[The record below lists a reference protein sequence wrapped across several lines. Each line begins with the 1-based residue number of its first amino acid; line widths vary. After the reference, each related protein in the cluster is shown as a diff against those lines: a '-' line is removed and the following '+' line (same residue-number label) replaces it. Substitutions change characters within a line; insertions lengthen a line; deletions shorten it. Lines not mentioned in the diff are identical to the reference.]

1 MGRFRDDDE
10 WWYYTPA
17 DPIPVSGGIRAKS
30 QRGGFGSK
38 WWGRRWVKTLE
49 SFNLGARLGRGKSY
63 ARGGQVANLVIGA
76 GEITAA
82 VQGTRKKPYT
92 VRIRLRSFTAEEWQ
106 GIVRKL
112 RRLPIE
118 VAALLQGEMP
128 EALDAIVQARG
139 LSLFPETDRDLVTDC
154 SCPDWSNPCKHIAA
168 VYFLLAEAFDD
179 DPFLLLRLRGMDR
192 EQLLAQLQT
201 AAVRRAVEE
210 PRPESAVPLPSAH
223 AEFWGQVAP
232 IIYNDSDLGDAPPPP
247 FALLGAPSFWR
258 AKQTFDRSMTTALDG
273 GASNAEEF
281 ITFWNPEIRP

>member
-1 MGRFRDDDE
+1 MGRFRDDD

-38 WWGRRWVKTLE
+38 WWGRRWVRTLE
-49 SFNLGARLGRGKSY
+49 SFDIGARLSRGKSY
-63 ARGGQVANLVIGA
+63 ARGGQVAGLVIGA
-76 GEITAA
+76 GEITAT
-82 VQGTRKKPYT
+82 VQGTRKKPYA

-106 GIVRKL
+106 EIVRKL

-128 EALDAIVQARG
+128 EALDTIVQERG

-168 VYFLLAEAFDD
+168 VYYLLAEAFDD

-192 EQLLAQLQT
+192 EQLLARLQT
-201 AAVRRAVEE
+201 AAVRRAAEE
-210 PRPESAVPLPSAH
+210 PRQETAVPLPAAH
-223 AEFWGQVAP
+223 AAFWGQATP
-232 IIYNDSDLGDAPPPP
+232 NIYKDSDVTDPPPPP
-247 FALLGAPSFWR
+247 FATLGAPSFWR
-258 AKQTFDRSMTTALDG
+258 AATAFDRSMDAILDAATETAG
-273 GASNAEEF
+273 EF
-281 ITFWNPEIRP
+281 LAFWVAVESE

>member
-1 MGRFRDDDE
+1 VQVHKF
-10 WWYYTPA
+10 
-17 DPIPVSGGIRAKS
+17 VC
-30 QRGGFGSK
+30 RG
-38 WWGRRWVKTLE
+38 TLE
-49 SFNLGARLGRGKSY
+49 ERIDGM
-63 ARGGQVANLVIGA
+63 I
-76 GEITAA
+76 E
-82 VQGTRKKPYT
+82 KPYI
-92 VRIRLRSFTAEEWQ
+92 VRIRLRSFSAEEWQ
-106 GIVRKL
+106 DIVRKL

-139 LSLFPETDRDLVTDC
+139 LSLFPETDRDLETNC

-179 DPFLLLRLRGMDR
+179 DPFLLLRLRGMAR

-232 IIYNDSDLGDAPPPP
+232 FIYNDSDMTDAPPPP

-258 AKQTFDRSMTTALDG
+258 ATKPFDRSMDTILDAATETAGEFL
-273 GASNAEEF
+273 AFWEAAESE
-281 ITFWNPEIRP
+281 